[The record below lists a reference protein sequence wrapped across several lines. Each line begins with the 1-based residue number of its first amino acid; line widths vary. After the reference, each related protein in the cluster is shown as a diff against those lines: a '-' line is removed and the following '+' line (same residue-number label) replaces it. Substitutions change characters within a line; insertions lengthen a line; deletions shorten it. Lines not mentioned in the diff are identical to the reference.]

1 MTAEELINIVSP
13 KRKSTLE
20 GLVHR
25 WAGEETI
32 SFDWD
37 FKSDRPFNNRL
48 PKVELLQPKLTL
60 RCKLSFSLYH
70 DSAAHL
76 YTSTVAEK
84 LVARLHAGFID
95 NMPEGPWIRRNPYGV
110 VFTE

>member
-60 RCKLSFSLYH
+60 VLLLSFRDVNLA
-70 DSAAHL
+70 SASIMIQLH
-76 YTSTVAEK
+76 TSTPQPLQK
-84 LVARLHAGFID
+84 
-95 NMPEGPWIRRNPYGV
+95 N
-110 VFTE
+110 